1 MRSSDTGTMTSDLR
15 LGRIAG
21 IEISLNWS
29 VLVLVVLLVWTLA
42 SGIFPSTNPHLSA
55 GAHLAMAVVATAGF
69 LCALLLHELGHAL
82 QARRDGVEI
91 DGITLWMFGGVS
103 RFKGAYRSAGV
114 EFRVALAGPLVSA
127 LLGLLA
133 VLVAHANVP
142 QAVGAVAA
150 WLGYINL
157 SLFVFN
163 MLPALPLD
171 GGRILHAILWRIKG
185 NETTATRIA
194 ADVGRA
200 FAYLFITAGLFL
212 FVFQGSFS
220 GAWLAFVGWFLLQGA
235 TAESRY
241 VLTRQA
247 LAGLSVRDV
256 MTRDPVTVA
265 PDETVEQVI
274 DETIHRHRHTTYP
287 VVENTSP
294 LGLLPFNCVARVP
307 RWEWNA
313 RRVRDC
319 MLPLAQV
326 PVLAEDEPA
335 VDALAKLSSS
345 DVGHALVLSDGRLVG
360 LLATSDLAR
369 VLDAQ
374 PRARQALRV

>member
-1 MRSSDTGTMTSDLR
+1 MNADLR

-21 IEISLNWS
+21 IEISVNWS
-29 VLVLVVLLVWTLA
+29 VLVLVVLLVSTLA

-55 GAHLAMAVVATAGF
+55 RAHLAMAIAATAAF

-82 QARRDGVEI
+82 QAQRDGIEI
-91 DGITLWMFGGVS
+91 DGITLWLFGGVA
-103 RFKGAYRSAGV
+103 RFKRAYPSAGA

-127 LLGLLA
+127 LLGVIA
-133 VLVAHANVP
+133 VLIAGASVP

-185 NETTATRIA
+185 DETAATRVA
-194 ADVGRA
+194 ADIGRA
-200 FAYLFITAGLFL
+200 FAYLFITGGLLL
-212 FVFQGSFS
+212 FVFQGSFG
-220 GAWLAFVGWFLLQGA
+220 GAWLAFIGWFLLQGA
-235 TAESRY
+235 NAESRY

-247 LAGLSVRDV
+247 LSGLRVRDV

-274 DETIHRHRHTTYP
+274 DETIHQHRHTTYP
-287 VVENTSP
+287 VVENGSAV
-294 LGLLPFNCVARVP
+294 GLLPFASIARVP
-307 RWEWNA
+307 RWDWGE
-313 RRVRDC
+313 RHVRDC
-319 MLPLAQV
+319 MLPRADV
-326 PVLAEDEPA
+326 PVLTENETA
-335 VDALAKLSSS
+335 VDALAEVSSS
-345 DVGHALVLSDGRLVG
+345 DVGRALVVSDGHLVG
-360 LLATSDLAR
+360 LLAASDLAR
-369 VLDAQ
+369 VLDAR
-374 PRARQALRV
+374 PRGRQALRA